1 MRALFALWLVCVGG
15 LMSPPG
21 WAQDATPPDVRMIFD
36 VSGSM
41 KANDPAN
48 LRASALQLAA
58 ALLPS
63 QARGSVWTFGS
74 RVRNPLPDGKVDAQW
89 RRRARSLAPQL
100 ADYQQFTDIEQALR
114 EATRATGGKRH
125 VILLTDGMIDL
136 PGGGEATPSPEAASR
151 QTLINALAPVLA
163 DRGVVVHTIALS
175 NNADHELLERVSQS
189 TGGLAAVAETPEDLL
204 RAFLDVLERIVPSDR
219 VPLENGEF
227 AIDPEIDGF
236 NALLF
241 HDQDAQ
247 GPILVGPDGERYTR
261 DDHPDDILWQSMPRY
276 DLIRVPEPD
285 AGTWH
290 IEGQVGDD
298 SRVSVES
305 PLTLR
310 TKAMPTSLYL
320 GFDIP
325 LEAWLSR
332 QGETLVGD
340 AMPEGMRMR
349 AELRDLDDAT
359 LSSTTL
365 TAGEN
370 GHFTG
375 TLPAPEQEGNA
386 RLVVTAEGP
395 TRVRERVQGVNVISP
410 LAISLNDDATT
421 VILEAQHPRLDAD
434 NTRVSSSV
442 LGESLDVEPVGPKTW
457 HIALPE
463 LDPHQ
468 SVPLEL
474 SLEVTLDG
482 RTRSIRLPALRLNPD
497 ARIGL
502 AGADV
507 DGDVLRTQ
515 ALPKADEGPATNSVE
530 PRERN
535 LSDMAQT
542 LWHKAG
548 DEWQALK
555 PHVAPYAK
563 RPTTWAALAALLLA
577 VVALSVMRRRARRRR
592 RRRREP
598 HV

>member
-1 MRALFALWLVCVGG
+1 MRALFALLLVCVGG
-15 LMSPPG
+15 LMSSPG
-21 WAQDATPPDVRMIFD
+21 WTQDATPPDVRMIFD

-63 QARGSVWTFGS
+63 QARGSVWTFGTQ
-74 RVRNPLPDGKVDAQW
+74 VRNPLPDGKVDAEW
-89 RRRARSLAPQL
+89 RRRARSLSPQL
-100 ADYQQFTDIEQALR
+100 VDYQQFTDIEQALR
-114 EATRATGGKRH
+114 EASQAAGGKRH
-125 VILLTDGMIDL
+125 VILLTDGMVDL
-136 PGGGEATPSPEAASR
+136 PGSGEVKRKRDAASR
-151 QTLINALAPVLA
+151 ETLIASLAPELA
-163 DRGVVVHTIALS
+163 TQDVVVHTIALS
-175 NNADHELLERVSQS
+175 RNVDRDLLERMSQS
-189 TGGLAAVAETPEDLL
+189 TDGLAAVAETPEELL

-219 VPLENGEF
+219 VPLEDGRF
-227 AIDPEIDGF
+227 DIDPEVDGF

-241 HDQDAQ
+241 HDQDAP
-247 GPILVGPDGERYTR
+247 GATLVGPDGERYTR

-276 DLIRVPEPD
+276 DLIRVPDPA
-285 AGTWH
+285 AGEWH
-290 IEGQVGDD
+290 VEGQVGGD
-298 SRVSVES
+298 SRVTVES

-310 TKAMPTSLYL
+310 TETMPTSLYL
-320 GFDIP
+320 GFDTP

-332 QGETLVGD
+332 EGETLVGD

-365 TAGEN
+365 TAGED

-395 TRVRERVQGVNVISP
+395 TRVRERVQGVNVIPP
-410 LAISLNDDATT
+410 LAASLNDDATT

-457 HIALPE
+457 HIALPD

-474 SLEVTLDG
+474 TLEVTLDG
-482 RTRSIRLPALRLNPD
+482 RTWSIRLPALRLNPD

-502 AGADV
+502 SGADV
-507 DGDVLRTQ
+507 GAAPSAE
-515 ALPKADEGPATNSVE
+515 ALPDTGEERTESAEEG
-530 PRERN
+530 ERN
-535 LSDMAQT
+535 LSEMAGA

-563 RPTTWAALAALLLA
+563 RPATWAALAALLLA
-577 VVALSVMRRRARRRR
+577 VVVLSVMRRRARRRR